1 MSLREHTLF
10 GIEDKVQ
17 EAVKVLQEN
26 EPPEGYYVAFSG
38 GKDSLCVYWLTK
50 IAGVK
55 CDYHYNF
62 TTIDPPELV
71 AFVRT
76 FEDVEIHHPGVEKTF
91 WNLII
96 TNGTP
101 PTRLMRFCCKELKEK
116 KVKNRILV
124 LGVREE
130 ESTKRK
136 GRSVIERNSPLGDCV
151 INPVYYWSEE
161 DVWEFLICN
170 LIDYCSLYD
179 DGFDRLGCV
188 GCPMAT
194 GIRREREFERYPLYK
209 KAYLRTFEKT
219 LEIRKQKGLPTT
231 WQTAEELFD
240 WWLYGKK
247 PQQENQLEL
256 FEEVEE

>member
-10 GIEDKVQ
+10 GIEDKVRD
-17 EAVKVLQEN
+17 AVKVLQEN

-91 WNLII
+91 WNLILDYLI
-96 TNGTP
+96 LPSGNI
-101 PTRLMRFCCKELKEK
+101 RYCCRVLKETGGK
-116 KVKNRILV
+116 KRIKL
-124 LGVREE
+124 LGVREA

-136 GRSVIERNSPLGDCV
+136 GRAVINFDSPLGKI
-151 INPVYYWSEE
+151 INLIYYWSDE
-161 DVWEFLICN
+161 DVWEFIHCN
-170 LIDYCSLYD
+170 LIEYCSLYD
-179 DGFDRLGCV
+179 EGFDRLGCV
-188 GCPMAT
+188 GCPLKST
-194 GIRREREFERYPLYK
+194 RLRERDFERYPLYK
-209 KAYLRTFEKT
+209 KNLLNTMEKT
-219 LEIRKQKGLPTT
+219 LELRRQKGLSTNYK
-231 WQTAEELFD
+231 TAEEWFD

-247 PQQENQLEL
+247 QQQENQLEL

>member
-96 TNGTP
+96 ANKTP
-101 PTRLMRFCCKELKEK
+101 PNSRQRYCCKELKECGGK
-116 KVKNRILV
+116 DRVKL

-130 ESTKRK
+130 ESIKRK
-136 GRSVIERNSPLGDCV
+136 GRSILDRNSRLAKIV
-151 INPVYYWSEE
+151 ISPIYYWSNE
-161 DVWEFLICN
+161 DVWEFINCN
-170 LIDYCSLYD
+170 LIEYCSLYD
-179 DGFDRLGCV
+179 EGFERLGCV
-188 GCPMAT
+188 GCPLKST
-194 GIRREREFERYPLYK
+194 RLRQRDFERYPLYK
-209 KAYLRTFEKT
+209 KKYAKNAR
-219 LEIRKQKGLPTT
+219 
-231 WQTAEELFD
+231 
-240 WWLYGKK
+240 
-247 PQQENQLEL
+247 
-256 FEEVEE
+256 